1 MRLFFYITL
10 ILTLSSCNIFKGT
23 MKSDPLIVVDSVE
36 EFAEEWP
43 DTDGDGI
50 TDDKDN
56 CPFTPGTIGTQGC
69 PEEKPHLVMANL
81 VSYDAPDHFIHSL
94 DEIENEDLKNYFKEL
109 GSSIQDINIEILNG
123 MANRGIISG
132 EEYNK
137 LLLQIEEGEVPNLP
151 SNVKSPYIPDI
162 ENMNIVDKTSE
173 DTTSSKGT
181 IAYSV
186 PSEMVV
192 GNKYPIK
199 VRITK
204 EKGKEINRTLVLGD
218 REIPISDVTLDSK
231 ITIENIRVERT
242 MTAQLLSEDG
252 AFEISAMNTDKQ
264 VVEDEGY
271 TEWSW
276 VVVPLKSGT
285 SYLKMIIKIK
295 VVSGEETY
303 YKDIV
308 VFDKNI
314 QVKANVSLGV
324 KSWISQYWQ
333 WLMTTIIIPLAIFFY
348 KKRKEKKEK

>member
-1 MRLFFYITL
+1 MRLFFYIAL
-10 ILTLSSCNIFKGT
+10 ILTISSCGIFKGT
-23 MKSDPLIVVDSVE
+23 VEPDPIVVVDYDLDGV
-36 EFAEEWP
+36 P
-43 DTDGDGI
+43 DFTDEDTIDII
-50 TDDKDN
+50 TEPN
-56 CPFTPGTIGTQGC
+56 I
-69 PEEKPHLVMANL
+69 VMSNL
-81 VSYDAPDHFIHSL
+81 VSYDVPDQFIHSL
-94 DEIENEDLKNYFKEL
+94 DEIENKEL
-109 GSSIQDINIEILNG
+109 RDYFVELGFSVQDINIEILNK
-123 MANRGIISG
+123 MANRGKVSG
-132 EEYNK
+132 EEYNR
-137 LLLQIEEGEVPNLP
+137 LLFQIESGKAP
-151 SNVKSPYIPDI
+151 SLSSNSNPTWIPDV
-162 ENMNIVDKTSE
+162 ENMDIVDKTTE

-186 PSEMVV
+186 PNDMVV
-192 GNKYPIK
+192 GKQYPIK

-204 EKGKEINRTLVLGD
+204 EKGKEVNQTLVLGD

-231 ITIENIRVERT
+231 VTIENIRVERT
-242 MTAQLLSEDG
+242 MTAQLLSEDD
-252 AFEISAMNTDKQ
+252 AFEISAMNTDNQ

-314 QVKANVSLGV
+314 KVKANVSLGV
-324 KSWISQYWQ
+324 ESWLSKYWQ
-333 WLMTTIIIPLAIFFY
+333 WLMTTIIIPLVIFFY